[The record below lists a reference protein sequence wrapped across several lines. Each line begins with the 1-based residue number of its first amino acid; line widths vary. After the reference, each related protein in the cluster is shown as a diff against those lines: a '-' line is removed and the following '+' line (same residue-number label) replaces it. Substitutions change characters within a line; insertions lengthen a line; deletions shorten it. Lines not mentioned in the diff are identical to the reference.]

1 MSRFM
6 PDMYYKSILD
16 IDYPK
21 LKKNGIKVL
30 LFDFDDTIIPHKVY
44 DLDEEY
50 IKTLKNIKKDFKV
63 YIISNSFNKNKLST
77 LCTKIGV
84 PYVGK
89 SLKPLGHGYRKLK
102 LKEEAKSIA
111 MIGDQLI
118 TDIWGSKRR
127 GYVGILVDPINP
139 ATEVLPTK
147 INRKIE
153 DIIIKKLKKFKRGEY
168 YG

>member
-50 IKTLKNIKKDFKV
+50 IKTLKKIKKDFKV